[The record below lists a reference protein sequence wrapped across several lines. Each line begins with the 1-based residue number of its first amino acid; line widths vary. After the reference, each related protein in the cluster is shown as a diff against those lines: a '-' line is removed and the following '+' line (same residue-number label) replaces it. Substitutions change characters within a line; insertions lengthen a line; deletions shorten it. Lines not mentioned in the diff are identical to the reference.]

1 MNESFEDQLRRAI
14 HSDEVEIRSD
24 PEQAIRTGRR
34 IVRGRRLGWGL
45 AAAAVVVVAALAL
58 PGILQRTLPA
68 VPAVTAVPASASPAA
83 AGILIG
89 TEWKVVRLGGAELVS
104 GTSITLA
111 FGEDTVTGFGG
122 CNGFGYGELDGQVVN
137 GWYRQA
143 GDRLAIGRV
152 VATWKGCP
160 GGIGEQETRYFEA
173 LTSVQRFV
181 VSGDS
186 LRLLGADDTV
196 LVELERV
203 PVKLDRTGWQVTSI
217 NGAAPLA
224 ERQPT
229 LLFRN
234 GAAIAYDGC
243 NWNTGSYSQEGA
255 RLRFTNQAITLLQ
268 CPEPTVEPP
277 ESTVQRPEQDFF
289 KAFSQVASAVLEGGR
304 LHLLD
309 AAGATV
315 LEAVPDAALLL
326 AAEKSTWRL
335 DNSSGLWGKGEQSS
349 ITLRV
354 ESHRLSGRSG
364 CGDYT
369 ADLTHDGN
377 SWSVSSATREPV
389 PCPSTAGQPAD
400 RFLGLLEKV
409 TRVELE
415 DAQLRLVTP
424 SETLLFTSD

>member
-122 CNGFGYGELDGQVVN
+122 CNGFGSVEVDGKVTN
-137 GWYRQA
+137 GWYRTE
-143 GDRLAIGRV
+143 GDLLSIGQV
-152 VATWKGCP
+152 AATWKGCP

-186 LRLLGADDTV
+186 LRLLGADHTV

-217 NGAAPLA
+217 NGAAPVA
-224 ERQPT
+224 ERPPT

-234 GAAIAYDGC
+234 GWIHAATGC
-243 NWNTGSYSQEGA
+243 NGISGSYSQDGD
-255 RLRFTNQAITLLQ
+255 RLTLKRLGISLMLCQDPAIMQ
-268 CPEPTVEPP
+268 QE
-277 ESTVQRPEQDFF
+277 
-289 KAFSQVASAVLEGGR
+289 SAVFDALPRVARAIVEGGR

-415 DAQLRLVTP
+415 DAKLRLVTP